1 MHAKR
6 ETGGVRLRKKP
17 TAEAFQHRLWEVD
30 ALRGLAVVLMI
41 IFHFTWDLQFFGLV
55 AVDVFSRPWQIFARG
70 IGTAFIFLLGLSLAL
85 LHQRGRL
92 GLRYV
97 LWRAGLLLGL
107 GTLISLATYG
117 FVGDSYVRFGI
128 LHLLGVSVL
137 LVLPFPGVPA
147 WQSMLAGTGLIVVG
161 ALLNHTAAPF
171 PWLIWLGVPQ
181 AGVTM
186 VDYYPLLP
194 WFGVALIGVA
204 VGRMGF
210 RDGRRAYPLPALGG
224 SPPIRALSWLG
235 QHSLP
240 IYLLHQPLLIGVLI
254 ALGAVAS

>member
-1 MHAKR
+1 M
-6 ETGGVRLRKKP
+6 LRNLL
-17 TAEAFQHRLWEVD
+17 TRRSGTQATEALQHRLWEID

-41 IFHFTWDLQFFGLV
+41 LFHFTWDLQFFGLV
-55 AVDVFSRPWQIFARG
+55 AVDVFTRPWQIFARG

-85 LHQRGRL
+85 RHQRERL
-92 GLRYV
+92 GLRYG

-128 LHLLGVSVL
+128 LHLLGVSAL
-137 LVLPFPGVPA
+137 LVLPFPGAPA
-147 WQSMLAGTGLIVVG
+147 WLSMLAGTSLIVVG
-161 ALLNHTAAPF
+161 ALLNRTAAPF

-204 VGRMGF
+204 VARMGF

-240 IYLLHQPLLIGVLI
+240 IYLLHQPLLIGLFI

>member
-1 MHAKR
+1 M
-6 ETGGVRLRKKP
+6 RLRKLPPPPRAKLS
-17 TAEAFQHRLWEVD
+17 AEELQHRLWELD

-41 IFHFTWDLQFFGLV
+41 VFHFTWDLQFFGLV

-70 IGTAFIFLLGLSLAL
+70 IGSAFIFLLGFSLAL
-85 LHQRGRL
+85 RHQRGRL
-92 GLRYV
+92 GLRYG
-97 LWRAGLLLGL
+97 LWRASLLLGL

-137 LVLPFPGVPA
+137 LVLPFAGAPA
-147 WQSMLAGTGLIVVG
+147 WQSLLAGTGLIVVG
-161 ALLNHTAAPF
+161 ALLNRTAAPF

-194 WFGVALIGVA
+194 WVGVALIGVA

-210 RDGRRAYPLPALGG
+210 RDGRRTYPLPALGG
-224 SPPIRALSWLG
+224 SPPFRALAWLG

-240 IYLLHQPLLIGVLI
+240 IYLLHQPLLLGLLI
-254 ALGAVAS
+254 ALGAVTR